1 MRLIHL
7 AVALL
12 ALPLASARAAEVDL
26 VLDGDRS
33 GLHGTLL
40 TSDAPPAQARPAVLL
55 IAGSGPTDRNG
66 DSTQPGVRPASLRL
80 LAEALQKAGYASLR
94 FDKRGIAASHA
105 AMTAEKDLTFDLL
118 IDDAVA
124 WAKRLAREPGV
135 SCVVLVGHSEGA
147 EIAAFAAQKTKVCGV
162 ISISGAGRKP
172 QTVILDQLKAA
183 GLPEAV
189 MANVR
194 VVISEL
200 EAGRTVPGVPPT
212 DPLFRPSVQPYLI
225 SWFAKDPAAGLG
237 AVQAPVLIL
246 QGTTD
251 LQVSTDDARLLA
263 AAQPKAKM
271 LLLQG
276 VNHVLKTAP
285 QDRAANIAAYADA
298 RPLDPQVAP
307 AILNFLQGVKP

>member
-1 MRLIHL
+1 MRFLH
-7 AVALL
+7 VAA
-12 ALPLASARAAEVDL
+12 ALFAMLPAFVHAAETDV
-26 VLDGDRS
+26 VLDGERAV
-33 GLHGTLL
+33 LHGTLL
-40 TSDAPPAQARPAVLL
+40 TPDVPALKLKPAVLL

-66 DSTQPGVRPASLRL
+66 DSAAPNVKPASLRL
-80 LAEALQKAGYASLR
+80 IAEALQKAGYASLR
-94 FDKRGIAASHA
+94 YDKRGIAASRA
-105 AMTAEKDLTFDLL
+105 GMTAEKDLTFDLL

-124 WAKRLAREPGV
+124 WAQRLAREPGV

-147 EIAAFAAQKTKVCGV
+147 ELAAFAAQKTKVCGV

-172 QTVILDQLKAA
+172 QAVILDQLKAA

-194 VVISEL
+194 AVISEL

-263 AAQPKAKM
+263 AAQPKAKL

-298 RPLDPQVAP
+298 RPLDPQVTP
-307 AILNFLQGVKP
+307 AILDFLGAVKP